1 MKIKKI
7 GIATLGLTTIFP
19 NVGIAQDRRPN
30 VLIIM
35 TDQQRWDAMSCAGN
49 LEIKTPNIDLI
60 AKEGVQFLNA
70 YSACPVSVPARTSI
84 LTGKTIFNTTVLGN
98 NDIENDNVP
107 NIPTFD
113 QILSDNG
120 Y

>member
-7 GIATLGLTTIFP
+7 GITSLGLTTLFP
-19 NVGIAQDRRPN
+19 NVSIAQDRRPN

-35 TDQQRWDAMSCAGN
+35 TDQQRWDAMSCAAN
-49 LEIKTPNIDLI
+49 LEIKTPNIDRI

-84 LTGKTIFNTTVLGN
+84 LTGRTIFNTKVLGN
-98 NDIENDNVP
+98 NDIEKEDKIIRNISNVTT
-107 NIPTFD
+107 IEK
-113 QILSDNG
+113 
-120 Y
+120 